1 MSDNALSTEPRRC
14 RVLAVTSE
22 LPWPLNSGGHIRTF
36 HLMKAIAAATDLRV
50 VCPVVGDQSAVIE
63 ALAAAGIAVVPVPVG
78 PRTIL
83 GEARKFL
90 GAVVRR
96 EPYVMYRRHAWPAV
110 RAAWLNENRMRPAD
124 VWYCDHLD
132 SYLYANSGRARPP
145 VVLDLHNVYSLLAR
159 RTADEQTHPVKRAFL
174 RRQAVLLD
182 RLERSAAKTAAA
194 LFAVSSREADHF
206 RSLGGQHVHTVP
218 NGVDCIGLAD
228 LPTGRAAQPPT
239 VLFLGTMSWGPNA
252 AAAKFLIEIFPQVRE
267 RLSDARLIIVGRDPP
282 HELRALGN
290 APGVVVAGGVPEVK
304 PYLAEASILA
314 VPLDAGGGTRLKILE
329 AFAAGLP
336 VVSTAVGAEGIE
348 AREGEHFVRAE
359 RPHFANA
366 MVQLL
371 ADPDRGAKMAVAA
384 RVLAREVYDWS
395 RIGSLAVDV
404 IFKLSRPHRGQLQ

>member
-1 MSDNALSTEPRRC
+1 MSDNALSTESRRL

-50 VCPVVGDQSAVIE
+50 VCPVVGDQSAAIE

-78 PRTIL
+78 PRTML

-110 RAAWLNENRMRPAD
+110 RASWLNEQRTRPAD

-132 SYLYANSGRARPP
+132 SYLHADSVSPRPP

-182 RLERSAAKTAAA
+182 RMERSAARTASA
-194 LFAVSSREADHF
+194 LFAVSTREADHF
-206 RSLGGQHVHTVP
+206 RSQGGHAYTVP
-218 NGVDCIGLAD
+218 NGVDCGGLAD
-228 LPTGRAAQPPT
+228 LPTGRAVQPPT

-267 RLSDARLIIVGRDPP
+267 RVPDARLIIVGRDPP
-282 HELRALGN
+282 HELRSLGN

-348 AREGEHFVRAE
+348 AREGEHFVQAE

-395 RIGSLAVDV
+395 RIGKLAVDV
-404 IFKLSRPHRGQLQ
+404 IQSLGRERS

>member
-1 MSDNALSTEPRRC
+1 MSTEPRRC

-36 HLMKAIAAATDLRV
+36 HLMKALAAVTDLRV
-50 VCPVVGDQSAVIE
+50 VCPVVGDQRAAVE

-78 PRTIL
+78 PRTKF

-110 RAAWLNENRMRPAD
+110 RAAWMNEHRTQPAD

-132 SYLYANSGRARPP
+132 GYLYASAGLPRPP
-145 VVLDLHNVYSLLAR
+145 VALDLHNVYSLLAR

-174 RRQAVLLD
+174 RREAVLLD
-182 RLERSAAKTAAA
+182 RMERSAARTASA

-206 RSLGGQHVHTVP
+206 RSLGGKHVHTVP
-218 NGVDCIGLAD
+218 NGVDCDGLAD
-228 LPTGRAAQPPT
+228 LPTGRIGRPTT

-267 RLSDARLIIVGRDPP
+267 RLPDARLIIVGRDPP
-282 HELRALGN
+282 PELKSLGN
-290 APGVVVAGGVPEVK
+290 APNVVVAGGVPEVK

-336 VVSTAVGAEGIE
+336 VVSTAVGAEGID
-348 AREGEHFVRAE
+348 AREGEHFVQAE
-359 RPHFANA
+359 RSHFANA
-366 MVQLL
+366 IVQLL
-371 ADPDRGAKMAVAA
+371 SEPERGAKMAAAA
-384 RVLAREVYDWS
+384 RVLAREAYDWS
-395 RIGSLAVDV
+395 RIGRLAVNA
-404 IFKLSRPHRGQLQ
+404 IQSLGRR

>member
-1 MSDNALSTEPRRC
+1 MSTEPRRC

-36 HLMKAIAAATDLRV
+36 HLMKAIAASTDLRV
-50 VCPVVGDQSAVIE
+50 VCPVIGDQLAAVE
-63 ALAAAGIAVVPVPVG
+63 ALAAAGIEVVPVPVS
-78 PRTIL
+78 PRTMF
-83 GEARKFL
+83 GEARKLL
-90 GAVVRR
+90 GAAVHR

-110 RAAWLNENRMRPAD
+110 RAAWLNEHRTRPAD

-132 SYLYANSGRARPP
+132 GYLYASASLPRPP

-174 RRQAVLLD
+174 RQQAVLLD
-182 RLERSAAKTAAA
+182 RKEHSAAKTAAA

-206 RSLGGQHVHTVP
+206 RSLGGKHVHTVP
-218 NGVDCIGLAD
+218 NGVDCGGLAD
-228 LPTGRAAQPPT
+228 LPTGRVAQPPT

-252 AAAKFLIEIFPQVRE
+252 AAAKFLIEIFPQVRDRVPE
-267 RLSDARLIIVGRDPP
+267 ARLIIVGRDPP
-282 HELRALGN
+282 TVLRALGN
-290 APGVVVAGGVPEVK
+290 APGVAVAGGVPEVK
-304 PYLAEASILA
+304 PYLAKASILA

-348 AREGEHFVRAE
+348 AREGDHFVRAE
-359 RPHFANA
+359 RSHFANA

-371 ADPDRGAKMAVAA
+371 TNPERGAKMAAAA
-384 RVLAREVYDWS
+384 RVLARDVYDWS
-395 RIGSLAVDV
+395 RIGRLAVDV
-404 IFKLSRPHRGQLQ
+404 IQSLGRERS

>member
-1 MSDNALSTEPRRC
+1 MSTEPRRC

-22 LPWPLNSGGHIRTF
+22 LPWPLNSGGHLRTF
-36 HLMKAIAAATDLRV
+36 HLLKALAAGTDLRV
-50 VCPVVGDQSAVIE
+50 VCPVVGDQHAAIE
-63 ALAAAGIAVVPVPVG
+63 ALAAAGITVVPVPVG
-78 PRTIL
+78 ARTML
-83 GEARKFL
+83 SEARKVL
-90 GAVVRR
+90 GAAVRR
-96 EPYVMYRRHAWPAV
+96 EPYVMYLRHAWPAV
-110 RAAWLNENRMRPAD
+110 REAWLNEQRTQPAD

-132 SYLYANSGRARPP
+132 GYLYADSVSPRPP

-159 RTADEQTHPVKRAFL
+159 RSADEQTHLVKRAFL

-182 RLERSAAKTAAA
+182 RMERSAAKTAAA

-206 RSLGGQHVHTVP
+206 RSQGGHAYTVP
-218 NGVDCIGLAD
+218 NGVDCGGLAD
-228 LPTGRAAQPPT
+228 LPTGRAVQPPT

-267 RLSDARLIIVGRDPP
+267 RLPDARLIIVGRDPP
-282 HELRALGN
+282 HELRSLGN
-290 APGVVVAGGVPEVK
+290 APGVLVAGGVPEVK

-348 AREGEHFVRAE
+348 AREGEHFVQAE

-366 MVQLL
+366 IVQLL
-371 ADPDRGAKMAVAA
+371 ADPDRGAKMATAA
-384 RVLAREVYDWS
+384 RVLAREVYDWT
-395 RIGSLAVDV
+395 RIGKLAVDV
-404 IFKLSRPHRGQLQ
+404 IHSLGRADHG

>member
-348 AREGEHFVRAE
+348 AREGEHFVQAE
-359 RPHFANA
+359 RSQFANA
-366 MVQLL
+366 MVRLL
-371 ADPDRGAKMAVAA
+371 VEPDRGARMAVAA

-404 IFKLSRPHRGQLQ
+404 IFKLGRPHRGQLQ